1 MTKSKI
7 TVINTG
13 GTFNK
18 RYNPIAG
25 ELEVPKD
32 SLALDE
38 IIGYCYNIDFEVLN
52 IISKDSLQM
61 NDTDRELIVKT
72 IKDCKNENIIIVH
85 GTDTMDLTALYLD
98 EKIKDKNIVLTG
110 AMIPITINK
119 IEATLNFSTSIGF
132 LNSNIK
138 NGVYISMHGSVKN
151 YKNLVKNREI
161 GQFLN
166 IDVKIPNKATKKAMK
181 EVIEGKNLKEFDSNE
196 LKKIRLKTKKL
207 I

>member
-38 IIGYCYNIDFEVLN
+38 IISYCYNIDFEVLN

-72 IKDCKNENIIIVH
+72 MKDCKNENIIIVH

-98 EKIKDKNIVLTG
+98 EKIKNKNIVLTG
-110 AMIPITINK
+110 AMIPIAINK

-138 NGVYISMHGSVKN
+138 NGIYIAMHGSVKN
-151 YKNLVKNREI
+151 YTKLLKNREL
-161 GQFLN
+161 GKFLE
-166 IDVKIPNKATKKAMK
+166 K
-181 EVIEGKNLKEFDSNE
+181 
-196 LKKIRLKTKKL
+196 
-207 I
+207 